1 MRQGNWKAHGFKAK
15 CELYNLAK
23 DPSETKDLASTNPEK
38 ARELSKLHGAWLKEM
53 VASENAGKPAG
64 ATPAPARLSKEEQA
78 KEKEKEKE
86 KDKKL
91 VWWVDDPKLNEMNL
105 GCVQILDVEG
115 DPANFEVLK

>member
-64 ATPAPARLSKEEQA
+64 AAPAPAA
-78 KEKEKEKE
+78 
-86 KDKKL
+86 
-91 VWWVDDPKLNEMNL
+91 
-105 GCVQILDVEG
+105 
-115 DPANFEVLK
+115 PASPARMRSMHCAHCHSCSTSESA